1 VSRTLACLAI
11 LLAAVPRAAAQV
23 PQPGEPVR
31 LVLHPAAL
39 PEPTLKYPLLPPR
52 EDLAP
57 GNAAALYYRAEALLL
72 LENSPLREEV
82 QDTHWDH
89 WFLVPLADLPLD
101 EVRDSLAEARLPL
114 HEVDLA
120 ARYRQC
126 DWEADDPPE
135 GAGGL
140 PPDLHGLG
148 RLAVLLGVRARS
160 EMAGKNYA
168 EALHTLQSGYALA
181 HHLGQGPSLNHL
193 LVGEAVVNLMNREL
207 EELVQQPNT
216 PNLSWSLATLPRP
229 FFDPASALD
238 ADGALLERAWPWLKR
253 LDGRPLS
260 TDDVRTIRTAIR
272 KKLGDDAPVEAE
284 MDAAVAGAYPEA
296 KRALGAQGY
305 AGPRLDAM
313 PPFQVVALDAV
324 RACRRGRQEYVK
336 WFRVPGGWREPA
348 YRAAAGRYAEARE
361 RLDRVVFGG
370 LLRTERVGD
379 PAALEKAYTAIDA
392 VDRRFAALRCV
403 EGLRL
408 YAAGHDG
415 RLPPSLADVGEVP
428 VPADPLTGR
437 PFEYEVHGD
446 IATLTGPLPPGDQ
459 PASVHPLTY
468 EMMLRK

>member
-1 VSRTLACLAI
+1 VSRALACLTI
-11 LLAAVPRAAAQV
+11 LLAAVPPAAAQV

-39 PEPTLKYPLLPPR
+39 PDPSLKYPLLPPR

-57 GNAAALYYRAEALLL
+57 GNAAALYYRAQALLL
-72 LENSPLREEV
+72 LENVPLREEV
-82 QDTHWDH
+82 QETHWDH

-101 EVRDSLAEARLPL
+101 EVRDRLADARLPL
-114 HEVDLA
+114 HEVELA
-120 ARYRQC
+120 AHYRQC
-126 DWEADDPPE
+126 DWEADDPSE

-160 EMAGKNYA
+160 EMAGKNSA

-207 EELVQQPNT
+207 EEFVQQPST

-229 FFDPASALD
+229 FFDPAPALD
-238 ADGALLERAWPWLKR
+238 AEGTLLERPWPWLKR

-260 TDDVRTIRTAIR
+260 ADEVRSIRTAIR
-272 KKLGDDAPVEAE
+272 KKLAEDAPAEAD

-296 KRALGAQGY
+296 KRALSAQGY
-305 AGPRLDAM
+305 AGARLDAM
-313 PPFQVVALDAV
+313 PPFQVVALDALRGYR
-324 RACRRGRQEYVK
+324 RARQEYVK

-348 YRAAAGRYAEARE
+348 YRTAARSYAEARE
-361 RLDRVVFGG
+361 RLDRLVFGG
-370 LLRTERVGD
+370 SLRIQRVGD
-379 PAALEKAYTAIDA
+379 PGALEKAYTAIDA
-392 VDRRFAALRCV
+392 VERRFAALRCV
-403 EGLRL
+403 EALRL

-415 RLPPSLADVGEVP
+415 RLPPRLADVGEVP
-428 VPADPLTGR
+428 VPPDPLTGR
-437 PFEYEVHGD
+437 PFEYDVHGA
-446 IATLTGPLPPGDQ
+446 IATLTAPLPPGET

-468 EMMLRK
+468 EVMLRK